1 MNEVKNMNE
10 IARLNCILDK
20 FVELH
25 KGIKQRDENWY
36 KSMATTIGGS
46 EIASLLAI
54 SENEE
59 LRKYKSPYST
69 FMDVVN
75 NKIAIKEGKQ
85 VWRDGGVACWWGTLF
100 EEVITK
106 VIEIELG
113 SEIKGDSICIQ
124 MIKGHRNSPDGYIVA
139 HFCED
144 ESRSGGSSES
154 NIGGGESR
162 SGVSSESKK
171 ISKYKLYTTDMDPK
185 LIKFSRII
193 MLEFKCPI
201 SRKPSIEI
209 PKHYVPQLWSGL
221 AVSPIAS
228 MALFVDSIFRK
239 CSVSMLGNNADYDII
254 YHNKDQ
260 TISVSNPICWGMIGL
275 YSKNKPDNFV
285 DMGEVSYSDFNFIMG
300 KINDKLIKTE
310 IGVPWFCVHA
320 HSHLDENKHVKKRGN
335 IRTIEAE
342 IEYFKKLIPKGH
354 YFLGVLPWKL
364 FHSSYLPIERR
375 YGFLK
380 EILPLIDKIHE
391 IVTLS

>member
-1 MNEVKNMNE
+1 MNSICSNK
-10 IARLNCILDK
+10 IATNLNSMLDK

-25 KGIKQRDENWY
+25 KGMKQRDENWY

-85 VWRDGGVACWWGTLF
+85 VWQNGGVACWWGTLF

-106 VIEIELG
+106 IIEIELG
-113 SEIKGDSICIQ
+113 NEIKGDSICIQ
-124 MIKGHRNSPDGYIVA
+124 MVKGHRNSPDGYIVA

-144 ESRSGGSSES
+144 TNNCTS
-154 NIGGGESR
+154 NGGGNDTAQ
-162 SGVSSESKK
+162 
-171 ISKYKLYTTDMDPK
+171 LYTTDMDPA

-201 SRKPSIEI
+201 SRKPSTEI
-209 PKHYVPQLWSGL
+209 PKHYIPQLWSGL

-228 MALFVDSIFRK
+228 MALFIDSIFRK
-239 CSVSMLGNNADYDII
+239 CSVSMLGDNIEYDNI

-260 TISVSNPICWGMIGL
+260 TIEVSNPICWGMIGL
-275 YSKNKPDNFV
+275 YSKNKPTHFV
-285 DMGEVSYSDFNFIMG
+285 DMGNVSFSDFNFIMG

-310 IGVPWFCVHA
+310 IGMPWFRICA
-320 HSHLDENKHVKKRGN
+320 QSQSQQQDTQPQQQDTQPQQRKKRGN
-335 IRTIEAE
+335 LKSIEME
-342 IEYFKKLIPKGH
+342 IEELKNLTPKGH

-364 FHSSYLPIERR
+364 FHSSYLPIQRR

-380 EILPLIDKIHE
+380 EILPLINKVHE
-391 IVTLS
+391 FVM